1 MYKRQGANYSWDT
14 ADWGKN
20 WGAFDW
26 RLNGS
31 WLIEQKQFLNE
42 SDPSDYDELAGS
54 ITLSGTNAYP
64 RVRLASSL
72 SWRPNDIW
80 NVNWTADWQSSA
92 NIVRARNF
100 INNADSRL
108 GDQMETGAFTRHDIT
123 VRYNVRDDLTLRAGV
138 VNLFDAEQ
146 RDILG
151 TTIYSN
157 YDPYGRRFFV
167 GLNFRPF

>member
-1 MYKRQGANYSWDT
+1 M
-14 ADWGKN
+14 
-20 WGAFDW
+20 
-26 RLNGS
+26 
-31 WLIEQKQFLNE
+31 
-42 SDPSDYDELAGS
+42 
-54 ITLSGTNAYP
+54 
-64 RVRLASSL
+64 
-72 SWRPNDIW
+72 
-80 NVNWTADWQSSA
+80 NWTADWQSSA
-92 NIVRARNF
+92 NIVYARDF
-100 INNADSRL
+100 VNNADSRL
-108 GDQMETGAFTRHDIT
+108 PDQLETGDFTRHDIT